1 MSEKPTGF
9 EQMYPNIAE
18 WVNSYGWIEI
28 GDDGQS
34 SSFVRALNEGGLV
47 WEDNDDDA
55 TLNEVLK
62 ALDSFLAAF
71 LAEQMSQ
78 CGEGQS
84 VGDDA
89 RRGQVP
95 TGV

>member
-1 MSEKPTGF
+1 MSEKPTRF

-55 TLNEVLK
+55 TLDEVLEV
-62 ALDSFLAAF
+62 LDSFL
-71 LAEQMSQ
+71 LS
-78 CGEGQS
+78 
-84 VGDDA
+84 
-89 RRGQVP
+89 R
-95 TGV
+95 

>member
-1 MSEKPTGF
+1 MPQRDKKPTGF

-34 SSFVRALNEGGLV
+34 GSFVRALNEGGLV

-55 TLNEVLK
+55 TLDEVLS
-62 ALDSFLAAF
+62 ALDTFLAD
-71 LAEQMSQ
+71 QMTQ
-78 CGEGQS
+78 YG
-84 VGDDA
+84 
-89 RRGQVP
+89 
-95 TGV
+95 

>member
-1 MSEKPTGF
+1 MPQRDKKPTGF

-18 WVNSYGWIEI
+18 WVSSYGWIEI

-55 TLNEVLK
+55 TLDEVLRT
-62 ALDSFLAAF
+62 LDAF

-78 CGEGQS
+78 YG
-84 VGDDA
+84 
-89 RRGQVP
+89 
-95 TGV
+95 